1 MVGVTSKISFLN
13 ASRIAEAL
21 RTALPD
27 VRWSRALS
35 CRPALPCW
43 RLAVLL
49 RLSRK
54 SEDHRN
60 RHQRKDDPRAPE
72 SFHVLTPLPII

>member
-35 CRPALPCW
+35 RRPALP
-43 RLAVLL
+43 
-49 RLSRK
+49 
-54 SEDHRN
+54 
-60 RHQRKDDPRAPE
+60 
-72 SFHVLTPLPII
+72 